1 MKVLI
6 VEDNIGERGLLRDAI
21 RPLCA
26 AILEAADGA
35 DGFET
40 AIREKPDVI
49 IADATMCGIGGK
61 DLLRFIRHSS
71 LRFIPF
77 ILLSRAQSGPDEQI
91 SSNYTYW
98 AYSDSREQLA
108 AEVKEILQRIILK
121 EDSPAAR
128 IDGSC
133 SSKQEGEASELE
145 RPRGNHLY
153 QTQKMEALGT
163 LCGGIAHDFNNILT
177 AIIGFSNVLLMKMDD
192 PSLSP
197 LVGNIVA
204 AAERAANLTGSL
216 LAFSRKM
223 RIELRTVDLKTIVN
237 DMQPVVGRLLPPTVA
252 LKVDPRSEPLQVM
265 ADPGQLG
272 QVLVN
277 LATNSRDAMPGGGEI
292 VISTKRVDMDNDFIR
307 KHGFGSPGG
316 YAMLTLRDTG
326 AGMDEAT
333 MERMYEPF
341 FSTKERGKGTGLG
354 LSIVYGVIKQH
365 QGFIICSSTPGN
377 GTVFDMYLPLA
388 PQSAA
393 GGDHAPIAA

>member
-6 VEDNIGERGLLRDAI
+6 VEDNVGERGLLRDAI

-40 AIREKPDVI
+40 AVREKPDVI
-49 IADATMCGIGGK
+49 IADAMMCGIGGK

-71 LRFIPF
+71 LRSIPF
-77 ILLSRAQSGPDEQI
+77 ILLSRIKCDPDEQI

-98 AYSDSREQLA
+98 AYSESREQLA

-121 EDSPAAR
+121 EDSPAASL
-128 IDGSC
+128 DTFSMSSSCC
-133 SSKQEGEASELE
+133 SSGQQGGAAEME
-145 RPRGNHLY
+145 RPRGNHLH

-177 AIIGFSNVLLMKMDD
+177 AIIGFSNVLLMKMND
-192 PSLSP
+192 PNLSP

-252 LKVDPRSEPLQVM
+252 LKVDPRSEPLLVM

-292 VISTKRVDMDNDFIR
+292 VITTKRVDMDNDFIR
-307 KHGFGSPGG
+307 KYGFGSPGS

-341 FSTKERGKGTGLG
+341 FTTKERGKGTGLG

-365 QGFIICSSTPGN
+365 QGFIICSSTPGS

-388 PQSAA
+388 P
-393 GGDHAPIAA
+393 

>member
-6 VEDNIGERGLLRDAI
+6 VEDNVGERGLLRDAI

-40 AIREKPDVI
+40 AVREKPDVI
-49 IADATMCGIGGK
+49 IADAMMCGIGGK

-71 LRFIPF
+71 LRSIPF
-77 ILLSRAQSGPDEQI
+77 ILLSRIKCDPDEQI

-98 AYSDSREQLA
+98 AYSESREQLA

-121 EDSPAAR
+121 EDSPAASL
-128 IDGSC
+128 DTFSMSSSCC
-133 SSKQEGEASELE
+133 SSGQQGGAAEME

-177 AIIGFSNVLLMKMDD
+177 AIIGFSNVLLMKMND
-192 PSLSP
+192 PNLSP

-252 LKVDPRSEPLQVM
+252 LKVDPRSEPLLVM

-292 VISTKRVDMDNDFIR
+292 VITTKRVDMDNDFIR
-307 KHGFGSPGG
+307 KYGFGSPGS

-326 AGMDEAT
+326 AGIRDPYTDEIIAWLENGPYLT
-333 MERMYEPF
+333 MRSCIMRVHEDV
-341 FSTKERGKGTGLG
+341 KEDGLHRFG
-354 LSIVYGVIKQH
+354 VYAAQRQRAVRFYQ
-365 QGFIICSSTPGN
+365 
-377 GTVFDMYLPLA
+377 D
-388 PQSAA
+388 A
-393 GGDHAPIAA
+393 GGRNG